1 MHELSITQAILDTVL
16 RHAGRDGARRVH
28 RVLLVVTELSDLQPA
43 WLQRYFNELAEGT
56 VAAGARL
63 DVESDAPEF
72 HCSTCGADFSLS
84 LRSVDRVT
92 CPECGSP
99 QCTLVRK
106 ADYVVEEIE
115 VS

>member
-1 MHELSITQAILDTVL
+1 MHS
-16 RHAGRDGARRVH
+16 
-28 RVLLVVTELSDLQPA
+28 VLLIVTELSDLQPI
-43 WLQRYFNELAEGT
+43 WLQRYFSELAQGT

-72 HCSTCGADFSLS
+72 RCSMCGADFALS

-92 CPECGSP
+92 CPGCGSSE
-99 QCTLVRK
+99 CTLVRK
-106 ADYVVEEIE
+106 PDYVVEEIE